1 MNWQVVTKTCN
12 SFLTHAGWALLKK
25 TAGMPLEEHR
35 SAPLAIVSPAL
46 QNLLPQDWE
55 KHRFGLTPE
64 RWDQVAAHSFW
75 ITGAGTGYGRS
86 LACALAAGGAQV
98 FLTGRRVEKLKET
111 LAEMMSLG
119 ISTQKAHLVPAD
131 LTNKADIEAACQT
144 VRGLCSS
151 LYGLINNAA
160 LPSKAGSKYPLHDDP
175 FEYWEKIMATNLT
188 APWFLTR
195 TIFPHMATGGHVRVV
210 FMSSEAAWAS
220 TPGFGM
226 YNISKA
232 ALNSLGHSLA
242 QELAAY
248 TRNSDI
254 QINTVVPGEA
264 RTEMNQ
270 GSNTSPYAVVS
281 MLLLLLS
288 HPDGGPNGRFF
299 HRDGRHLQFAYT
311 EPYTVSLI

>member
-1 MNWQVVTKTCN
+1 MIRKTQEPVSYASCTAPLQAH
-12 SFLTHAGWALLKK
+12 SV
-25 TAGMPLEEHR
+25 TAGILPPNSANPLG
-35 SAPLAIVSPAL
+35 SAAKPYCFV
-46 QNLLPQDWE
+46 
-55 KHRFGLTPE
+55 
-64 RWDQVAAHSFW
+64 
-75 ITGAGTGYGRS
+75 GR
-86 LACALAAGGAQV
+86 
-98 FLTGRRVEKLKET
+98 
-111 LAEMMSLG
+111 
-119 ISTQKAHLVPAD
+119 
-131 LTNKADIEAACQT
+131 
-144 VRGLCSS
+144 RGLCSS

-160 LPSKAGSKYPLHDDP
+160 LPSRPGSKYPLHDDQ

-299 HRDGRHLQFAYT
+299 HRDGRHLQFGYSV
-311 EPYTVSLI
+311 PYSVPLM